1 MIKSAESNEGMLD
14 DLRDVV
20 CAAVD
25 GARPPDECKVQSV
38 RLQSA
43 SEVITRFVECVAA
56 GIVRNGIVVE
66 TVLIL

>member
-20 CAAVD
+20 YAAVD
-25 GARPPDECKVQSV
+25 GARPPDECKVQSG
-38 RLQSA
+38 RLQTA
-43 SEVITRFVECVAA
+43 SEVIARSVECVAA
-56 GIVRNGIVVE
+56 GIVRNGVVVE

>member
-1 MIKSAESNEGMLD
+1 MIKSAKPNGGVLD

-25 GARPPDECKVQSV
+25 GARPPDEGKVQSV

-43 SEVITRFVECVAA
+43 SEVIAHFVEFVAA
-56 GIVRNGIVVE
+56 GIVRNGIIVE
-66 TVLIL
+66 IVPIL